1 VGWCFSS
8 SIYFSFECARQP
20 NTGSRRVLGKSK
32 QESEKQ
38 ARFYLDKV
46 GLAEKQGL
54 IRPTLWWTKAT
65 GSERSLCEPQ
75 VMLFDEPTSALDP
88 ELVGKCYT

>member
-1 VGWCFSS
+1 MVFQQFNLFPHLSVLDNLTL
-8 SIYFSFECARQP
+8 AH
-20 NTGSRRVLGKSK
+20 RVLGKSK

-46 GLAEKQGL
+46 GLAERQGL

-65 GSERSLCEPQ
+65 GSDR
-75 VMLFDEPTSALDP
+75 A
-88 ELVGKCYT
+88 

>member
-1 VGWCFSS
+1 MWDGVSAVQFIS
-8 SIYFSFECARQP
+8 SFECARQP

-46 GLAEKQGL
+46 GLAEK
-54 IRPTLWWTKAT
+54 A
-65 GSERSLCEPQ
+65 GSYPDQLSGGQKQR
-75 VMLFDEPTSALDP
+75 
-88 ELVGKCYT
+88 

>member
-1 VGWCFSS
+1 VLDNLTL
-8 SIYFSFECARQP
+8 AP
-20 NTGSRRVLGKSK
+20 RRVLGKSK

-54 IRPTLWWTKAT
+54 IRTSFLDKSNVAIA
-65 GSERSLCEPQ
+65 RSLCMNPR
-75 VMLFDEPTSALDP
+75 
-88 ELVGKCYT
+88 